1 MTDESRSLGGLKP
14 VENRSQINLG
24 LNCETLLAARDIF
37 NFDKNLGKDHVF
49 CFKDVINVSDDS
61 AGRGRL

>member
-37 NFDKNLGKDHVF
+37 NFDKNLRKDHVF
-49 CFKDVINVSDDS
+49 FKDVINVSDDP